1 LTGKEVTRLS
11 DILTRRFSMDY
22 GGLVKRAL
30 DIMWKFKY
38 LWIFGFFL
46 EFGSGGGGGMGRL
59 PDGFDR
65 CEMPLGDLFGRI
77 SLVSIIIP
85 LILIALVVF
94 VLFVILYVIS
104 QGGLIYCVSRIE
116 SGEKPTLRD
125 GWHAGVANFWRILG
139 IAVLMIICVFAAAL
153 LSLGPLVG
161 LIIINKILGLL
172 SAMVLI
178 PLFMVL
184 IVAIALI
191 SIYAYRACIIGGK
204 GVFDSIAGGW
214 EMLKGNLGKTL
225 IVALISIGSTIVY
238 IIGFLMVGF
247 FLALPF
253 IVLGAINLFL
263 GIALGVIVG
272 LIYIAVASGAWGAYI
287 DSFWTLAFLELKK
300 LKPEG
305 TKT

>member
-1 LTGKEVTRLS
+1 
-11 DILTRRFSMDY
+11 MDY

-30 DIMWKFKY
+30 DIMWRFKY

-46 EFGSGGGGGMGRL
+46 EFGSGGGGGMGSWS
-59 PDGFDR
+59 DKFDR
-65 CEMPLGDLFGRI
+65 CELPIGDFLGGI
-77 SLVSIIIP
+77 SLMSILIP
-85 LILIALVVF
+85 LILIALVIF

-104 QGGLIYCVSRIE
+104 QGGLIHCVSRIE
-116 SGEKPTLRD
+116 SGEKPALRD
-125 GWHAGVANFWRILG
+125 GWNAGVANFWGILG
-139 IAVLMIICVFAAAL
+139 IAILMIISVFAAIL
-153 LSLGPLVG
+153 LSLGPLIG

-184 IVAIALI
+184 IIAISLI
-191 SIYAYRACIIGGK
+191 AIYAYRVCIIGGK

-214 EMLKGNLGKTL
+214 EMLTSNLGKTL
-225 IVALISIGSTIVY
+225 VVTLISIGSTIVY

-287 DSFWTLAFLELKK
+287 DSFWTLAFLEMKK
-300 LKPEG
+300 VKPEEI
-305 TKT
+305 KT

>member
-1 LTGKEVTRLS
+1 
-11 DILTRRFSMDY
+11 MDY

-46 EFGSGGGGGMGRL
+46 EFGSGGGGGMGSWS
-59 PDGFDR
+59 DGFDR
-65 CEMPLGDLFGRI
+65 CKLPVCDFFGRI
-77 SLVSIIIP
+77 SLMSILIP

-104 QGGLIYCVSRIE
+104 QGGLIHCVSRIE
-116 SGEKPTLRD
+116 SGDKPALRD
-125 GWHAGVANFWRILG
+125 GWNAGVANFWRVLG
-139 IAVLMIICVFAAAL
+139 IAVLMIICFFAAIL
-153 LSLGPLVG
+153 LILGPFVL
-161 LIIINKILGLL
+161 LIIANKIVGIL
-172 SAMVLI
+172 SAVVFI
-178 PLFMVL
+178 PLFFVL
-184 IVAIALI
+184 VVVISLI
-191 SIYAYRACIIGGK
+191 SLYAYRVCIIGGK

-214 EMLKGNLGKTL
+214 EMLTGNLGKTL
-225 IVALISIGSTIVY
+225 VVALISIGSTIVY
-238 IIGFLMVGF
+238 MIGFLIVGL

-287 DSFWTLAFLELKK
+287 DSFWTLAFLEMKK
-300 LKPEG
+300 SKPGE
-305 TKT
+305 TKM